1 MPETNPA
8 SPSLRRLRPLEPGA
22 SVDEL
27 LSRDTQYLSWKDVY
41 RDKWSWDKVAKVTHH
56 RVNCNNACS
65 FDAYVKDGVVLREEQ
80 NANYEQAFPDVPDFN
95 PRGCVSGCAYSV
107 QMYDPT
113 RIKFPMKQIGG
124 RGSGKWQRLSWDQAM
139 TEIADKLLDVVR
151 DDGPECIMYEV
162 GPATDFGI
170 GSPMEGHLF
179 ANGLGGTTIDVQS
192 AVGDLPTGLI
202 QTYGLYMMEGT
213 SDDWFLSDYVLIWI
227 SNPAYTRQADIHF
240 TNEARY
246 RGAKVVSI
254 SPDYNAST
262 VHADLW
268 MNVRFGTDAALAMA
282 MVSTILEEGL
292 YKADYV
298 KEQTDLPFLVRADTG
313 RFLRQ
318 SDIIEGGKGDVFYF
332 WNTLTGRKEEVPGTW
347 GSKIQSLALDEDTDP
362 ALEGAHR
369 VRLHDGRRV
378 TVRPV
383 FELVRQRA
391 AMYAPELSSEITGVH
406 ASTVRQVARE
416 FAAAKSAMIH
426 SSWGACK
433 HYHSDLFQR
442 GMAYLCALTGNS
454 GGKPGSGI
462 KVGALWAPPFLA
474 LMQGPMGSPGS
485 VRLNTE
491 PTPEMPIDRLGMQEF
506 AKMTYAGAGKG
517 PITTLIP
524 WLYTHDAKFRETSS
538 RQEYNDPAL
547 TRPVADYMREI
558 IEKGW
563 QPVVPAPGKTP
574 RFYWISGTNPL
585 RRLPN
590 PKGIR
595 EGLWANLDTVVT
607 SDVKMNTTA
616 LWSDYVLPACGWY
629 EKPGIKY
636 TMSYIPYV
644 VVGDRAVEPLY
655 ESKHEWDMV
664 LMLARKLQERARARG
679 VEAYTDPFGRRHD
692 PANMYDDITADGAYT
707 EGEEGEKKALNFIFQ
722 HSAITKANELGEDAW
737 EKVVE
742 AGMVKIEAMKPISNL
757 TGIYSDYTTEHP
769 INSCG
774 WFVERKNP
782 WPTLTGRQQFYIDH
796 EWFLEI
802 GEEMVVHKEPLPAG
816 GDYPLRLSG
825 GHNRWSMHSGM
836 RVNAMLLSAQ
846 RGEPSAFLSEAD
858 ARSRG
863 IVDGDLIR
871 VFNDVGEFEIHAQVS
886 PSAGPGVV
894 IVYHAWEG
902 FQFRNWA
909 TQNDVDANPPKPT
922 NMVGN
927 YGQLHHRQGSYT
939 MNHIPKE
946 VAVEIVKI
954 G

>member
-1 MPETNPA
+1 MDA
-8 SPSLRRLRPLEPGA
+8 SGHLDQTRYRNW
-22 SVDEL
+22 
-27 LSRDTQYLSWKDVY
+27 QDVY
-41 RDKWSWDKVAKVTHH
+41 REKWTWDKVVKVTHH

-65 FDAYVKDGVVLREEQ
+65 YDAFVKDGVVWREEQ
-80 NANYEQAFPDVPDFN
+80 NANYEQAFADVPDFN

-113 RIKFPMKQIGG
+113 RIKFPMKQVGG
-124 RGSGKWQRLSWDQAM
+124 RGSGKWQRLSWDEAL

-151 DDGPECIMYEV
+151 DDGPECIMYEA
-162 GPATDFGI
+162 GPNADFGI

-213 SDDWFLSDYVLIWI
+213 ADDWFLSDYVLIWI
-227 SNPAYTRQADIHF
+227 SNPAYTRQSDIHF

-262 VHADLW
+262 MHADLW
-268 MNVRFGTDAALAMA
+268 MNVRFGTDAALAMG

-292 YKADYV
+292 YKSEYV

-318 SDIIEGGKGDVFYF
+318 SDVVEGGKDDVFYF
-332 WNTLTGRKEEVPGTW
+332 WNAVTGRKEEAPGTW
-347 GSKIQSLALDEDTDP
+347 GSTIQSIALDEDTDP
-362 ALEGAHR
+362 AIEGAHR
-369 VRLHDGRRV
+369 VALHDGRRV

-383 FELVRQRA
+383 FELLRQRA
-391 AMYAPELSSEITGVH
+391 ALYTPERSCEITGVA
-406 ASTVRQVARE
+406 ASTVRRVARE

-462 KVGALWAPPFLA
+462 KVGALWSPPFLA
-474 LMQGPMGSPGS
+474 LTAGPMGSPGS

-491 PTPEMPIDRLGMQEF
+491 PTPEIPIDRLGLQEL
-506 AKMTYAGAGKG
+506 AKMTYASAGKG

-524 WLYTHDAKFRETSS
+524 WLYTHDPKWREIAS
-538 RQEYNDPAL
+538 RQQYNDPSL
-547 TRPVADYMREI
+547 KRPVADYMREI
-558 IEKGW
+558 IENGW
-563 QPVVPAPGKTP
+563 QPVIPAPGKKP
-574 RFYWISGTNPL
+574 RFYYVSGTNPL

-590 PKGIR
+590 PKVIR
-595 EGLWANLDTVVT
+595 ESLWASLDTVVT
-607 SDVKMNTTA
+607 TDTKMNTTA
-616 LWSDYVLPACGWY
+616 VWSDYVLPACGWY

-644 VVGDRAVEPLY
+644 VAGDRAVEPLY
-655 ESKHEWDMV
+655 ESKHEWDIV
-664 LMLARKLQERARARG
+664 LMLARKLQERARERG

-692 PANMYDDITADGAYT
+692 PANMYDDLTADGAYT
-707 EGEEGEKKALNFIFQ
+707 EGEAGERKALDFIFQ
-722 HSAITKANELGEDAW
+722 HSAITKASNLGENAW
-737 EKVVE
+737 EKV
-742 AGMVKIEAMKPISNL
+742 AKTGLVKIEAMKPIANI

-802 GEEMVVHKEPLPAG
+802 GEELVVHKEPLPAG

-825 GHNRWSMHSGM
+825 GHNRWSMHSVM
-836 RVNAMLLSAQ
+836 RTNPILLEAQ
-846 RGEPSAFLSEAD
+846 RGEPEAFLSEFD
-858 ARSRG
+858 ALARG

-871 VFNDVGEFEIHAQVS
+871 VFNDVGEFQIRAKVA

-902 FQFRNWA
+902 FQFQNWA
-909 TQNDVDANPPKPT
+909 TQNDVDANPMKPT
-922 NMVGN
+922 SMVGN

-946 VAVEIVKI
+946 VAIEIEKVR